1 MVRYLT
7 DVSIGRN
14 AYNALLKVVGPAL
27 FLAQPSGPSA
37 SANIPLAAS
46 ALGSVPLVSS
56 QPAPKQSDY
65 PGVPFWYEHQFT
77 THKNLSKGESNTDE
91 PKPRGS
97 SRAAQGINVAML
109 YVTDSAGSV
118 IDGVWLLSCGLA
130 PATWNKG
137 SIDLQRSFSAE
148 ICEHYPEMRL
158 CADDWKVQY
167 MAKKMYSGWYKTYNN
182 SRGIKSEAGDDD
194 ISESKPI
201 KRSYCG
207 DGAAVDSANKRTKV
221 ETQSTIPA
229 PEQNNDEASVP
240 VPVDIVNPLLSVS
253 PPASTPSATPPEDAE
268 GLTLD
273 RFFLGAPEWH
283 FVPSEFSA
291 NCVFFLSLLRVI
303 MPKAKSLPQ
312 TGNHLIPLIERAA
325 EEKLPEADRVKI
337 RNWIDKRNPAKLDIP
352 RLEAMYQKI
361 VADKRLTKSDLA
373 FFKTSAPVPGAAYG
387 PLAPATEA
395 PTARRVLRMI
405 PPIGDDSG
413 KCGPLLEELQLLSKA
428 KGDFFSV
435 CSKVMMFVN
444 ERQKKHPQYSG
455 IPFQPFGTVG
465 GLIHCKPHSAFT
477 IGLAVWPEDNP
488 VGMSVEDWANNHPW
502 HCNVMVLMH
511 PPTPLARKVRG
522 KSFSSASR
530 TSQMLRQGSTRLKM
544 YSKSHGRDAQE
555 IGSRVKQVWV
565 NNKRPEHNN
574 DGICLTLAL
583 EWMVEL
589 VDGGEKGLGIQR
601 NRDGEVIAVKE
612 FRMIDM

>member
-1 MVRYLT
+1 
-7 DVSIGRN
+7 
-14 AYNALLKVVGPAL
+14 
-27 FLAQPSGPSA
+27 
-37 SANIPLAAS
+37 
-46 ALGSVPLVSS
+46 
-56 QPAPKQSDY
+56 
-65 PGVPFWYEHQFT
+65 
-77 THKNLSKGESNTDE
+77 
-91 PKPRGS
+91 
-97 SRAAQGINVAML
+97 
-109 YVTDSAGSV
+109 
-118 IDGVWLLSCGLA
+118 
-130 PATWNKG
+130 
-137 SIDLQRSFSAE
+137 
-148 ICEHYPEMRL
+148 
-158 CADDWKVQY
+158 
-167 MAKKMYSGWYKTYNN
+167 
-182 SRGIKSEAGDDD
+182 
-194 ISESKPI
+194 
-201 KRSYCG
+201 
-207 DGAAVDSANKRTKV
+207 
-221 ETQSTIPA
+221 
-229 PEQNNDEASVP
+229 
-240 VPVDIVNPLLSVS
+240 
-253 PPASTPSATPPEDAE
+253 
-268 GLTLD
+268 
-273 RFFLGAPEWH
+273 
-283 FVPSEFSA
+283 
-291 NCVFFLSLLRVI
+291 
-303 MPKAKSLPQ
+303 MPKAKSPPQ

-373 FFKTSAPVPGAAYG
+373 FLK
-387 PLAPATEA
+387 
-395 PTARRVLRMI
+395 
-405 PPIGDDSG
+405 
-413 KCGPLLEELQLLSKA
+413 PLLLFLVLSLPL
-428 KGDFFSV
+428 V

-511 PPTPLARKVRG
+511 PPTPLARKSG
-522 KSFSSASR
+522 KILLVCEPNITDVEAREHKAENVLKSR
-530 TSQMLRQGSTRLKM
+530 MVEMLK
-544 YSKSHGRDAQE
+544 E

-565 NNKRPEHNN
+565 NNKRPERNN

>member
-1 MVRYLT
+1 
-7 DVSIGRN
+7 
-14 AYNALLKVVGPAL
+14 
-27 FLAQPSGPSA
+27 
-37 SANIPLAAS
+37 
-46 ALGSVPLVSS
+46 
-56 QPAPKQSDY
+56 
-65 PGVPFWYEHQFT
+65 
-77 THKNLSKGESNTDE
+77 
-91 PKPRGS
+91 
-97 SRAAQGINVAML
+97 
-109 YVTDSAGSV
+109 
-118 IDGVWLLSCGLA
+118 
-130 PATWNKG
+130 
-137 SIDLQRSFSAE
+137 
-148 ICEHYPEMRL
+148 
-158 CADDWKVQY
+158 
-167 MAKKMYSGWYKTYNN
+167 
-182 SRGIKSEAGDDD
+182 
-194 ISESKPI
+194 
-201 KRSYCG
+201 
-207 DGAAVDSANKRTKV
+207 
-221 ETQSTIPA
+221 
-229 PEQNNDEASVP
+229 
-240 VPVDIVNPLLSVS
+240 
-253 PPASTPSATPPEDAE
+253 
-268 GLTLD
+268 
-273 RFFLGAPEWH
+273 
-283 FVPSEFSA
+283 
-291 NCVFFLSLLRVI
+291 

-373 FFKTSAPVPGAAYG
+373 FFKTSAPVPGAVPATG
-387 PLAPATEA
+387 PRPMAPLAPATEA

-488 VGMSVEDWANNHPW
+488 VDVEAREHKAE
-502 HCNVMVLMH
+502 NVLKSRMVE
-511 PPTPLARKVRG
+511 
-522 KSFSSASR
+522 
-530 TSQMLRQGSTRLKM
+530 MLK
-544 YSKSHGRDAQE
+544 E

-565 NNKRPEHNN
+565 NNKRPERNN